1 MKPTLL
7 IFAVSLIIR
16 AATPATTLTSL
27 PNSTVN
33 AVTTD
38 AVGNIYVAG
47 YQGTSTAFHAF
58 VAKLSPAGLT
68 LYSTTFAGSKTDS
81 AAALAVDSTGAAYIL
96 GQTTSLDF
104 PVTAGALQ
112 TTLQA
117 PHQQGFAAKVDANG
131 KVVYSTFVGGSS
143 DIYPGPHAIVVDSAG
158 DAILSGETI
167 GGVFPITPNAPF
179 VSSDNGT
186 FFIVKIDPAGAN
198 LLAAIRGVGGSI
210 LTLDGLGSIYI
221 TGTQLNDPTSI
232 PITPGAF
239 QSTYQVN
246 VCGGDAQLEIACT
259 YQYVTKLN
267 ASLTQIV
274 YSTYLNGSYGA
285 SPVAISVD
293 AQGNAFIAGTTNS
306 PDYPTTPDAY
316 EPSYVANAPSPPQT
330 CLFICIFPPPAS
342 GYLTKLNSTG
352 TALIYST
359 YFSGTQADTIS
370 FAAFTANGIY
380 LSGTAQS
387 PDLPGFEGFPA
398 LCLPQTYATLLS
410 ADATEVGASHPAP
423 GNILAY
429 DASSGTL
436 LAALTQ
442 GTTGTD
448 LVAFDSAAPPSAIA
462 CILDSADLKPV
473 TSVAPGELLTIFGE
487 RLFSGVISQ
496 PPGQFATS
504 LDGVSVAI
512 DGIPSPLLYV
522 GPQQINFQAPFEIA
536 GGAQAD
542 IAFASTQLN
551 LSDSITLPIVA
562 INPAAFLETLKLPL
576 SLSTCPLKGYEYSGG
591 ALPLA
596 FNADGSPNTCMNPA
610 APGSVVTIFL
620 NGLGVT
626 SPVPITGAITPSPGV
641 PLNLPITLFD
651 GNQSPVSASSAP
663 GSISGVWQVDIRMSA
678 NETGAVPVGLSVGG
692 VPLRDGILT
701 IWVQ

>member
-1 MKPTLL
+1 MKPALL
-7 IFAVSLIIR
+7 IFAASLIAR
-16 AATPATTLTSL
+16 ASAPTNTLANL
-27 PNSTVN
+27 PNNTVN

-38 AVGNIYVAG
+38 AAGNIYIAG

-58 VAKLSPAGLT
+58 VAKLSPAGQT

-96 GQTTSLDF
+96 GQTSSPDF

-117 PHQQGFAAKVDANG
+117 PRQQGFAAKVDPSG
-131 KVVYSTFVGGSS
+131 KVVYATFIGGTS

-158 DAILSGETI
+158 DAILSGQTI
-167 GGVFPITPNAPF
+167 GGAFPITPNAPF
-179 VSSDNGT
+179 VSSDNST
-186 FFIVKIDPAGAN
+186 FFIMKIDPAGAN
-198 LLAAIRGVGGSI
+198 LLASIRGVGGSI
-210 LTLDGLGSIYI
+210 LTLDGEGSVYI
-221 TGTQLNDPTSI
+221 TGTQLNDPASI

-239 QSTYQVN
+239 QSTFQFN
-246 VCGGDAQLEIACT
+246 ICGGDAQLVIACT
-259 YQYVTKLN
+259 YQYVTRLN

-293 AQGNAFIAGTTNS
+293 AQGNAFVAGTTNS

-316 EPSYVANAPSPPQT
+316 EPSYVANAPFPPQT

-352 TALIYST
+352 TALVYST
-359 YFSGTQADTIS
+359 YFSGTQTDTIS

-380 LSGTAQS
+380 LSGTAGS
-387 PDLPGFEGFPA
+387 PDLPGFEGFPS
-398 LCLPQTYATLLS
+398 LCLPQNYATLLS
-410 ADATEVGASHPAP
+410 ADATEVGASHTAP
-423 GNILAY
+423 GNVLAY
-429 DASSGTL
+429 DAAAGTL

-442 GTTGTD
+442 GTTGTA
-448 LVAFDSAAPPSAIA
+448 LVAFDPAAPPSTIA

-473 TSVAPGELLTIFGE
+473 ASVAPGELLTIFGE

-504 LDGVSVAI
+504 LQGVGIAI
-512 DGIPSPLLYV
+512 NGIPSPLLYV

-536 GGAQAD
+536 GAAQAD
-542 IAFASTQLN
+542 IAFASAQLN
-551 LSDSITLPIVA
+551 LSDSLALPIVA
-562 INPAAFLETLKLPL
+562 INPAAFLATGPPS
-576 SLSTCPLKGYEYSGG
+576 SLSSCPPYGHGYSGG
-591 ALPLA
+591 PLPLA
-596 FNADGSPNTCMNPA
+596 FNADGSENTCMNPA
-610 APGSVVTIFL
+610 APGSAVTIFL

-626 SPVPITGAITPSPGV
+626 SPPEVTGAITPNPGV
-641 PLNLPITLFD
+641 PLNLQITLID
-651 GNQSPVSASSAP
+651 GNQSVMSASSAP

-678 NETGAVPVGLSVGG
+678 NETGAVSVGLSVGG
-692 VPLRDGILT
+692 VLLRGAS
-701 IWVQ
+701 